1 MPWNV
6 GLVVE
11 RVTDT
16 PPALQLP
23 SYTDFTGLSALP
35 DGWSQVS
42 GGTIQFFA
50 DGIGSSNGLLRIDKS
65 TSFLDFASYGGGYMY
80 LHLKRGAPTGGSTGG
95 QLGRYGT
102 NPTLTENLT
111 GVPGYAS
118 SSAFGVPIYGGGF
131 FRREDIVGSEQTTAV
146 FSPVVTGIQDLWL
159 AGFRPA
165 SGPSRFYMSNGVS
178 GVSQVVV
185 GGAAGLAPVISE
197 RVEILS
203 GTDIRICQTYMN
215 FGTRTFAQMI
225 QEWQSFMGY
234 P

>member
-6 GLVVE
+6 GLVSK

-16 PPALQLP
+16 PPPLQLP

-35 DGWSQVS
+35 DGWTQVS

-50 DGIGSSNGLLRIDKS
+50 DGIGSSNGLLRIEKS
-65 TSFLDFASYGGGYMY
+65 TSFVDFASYGGGYMY
-80 LHLKRGAPTGGSTGG
+80 FHLKRGAPTGGGINF
-95 QLGRYGT
+95 QAGRYGT
-102 NPTLTENLT
+102 NVTLTENLT

-118 SSAFGVPIYGGGF
+118 SSEWGVPIYGGGF

-146 FSPVVTGIQDLWL
+146 FSPVATGVQDLWL
-159 AGFRPA
+159 AGFRPPI
-165 SGPSRFYMSNGVS
+165 GPSRFYMANGVS

-185 GGAAGLAPVISE
+185 GGAGGLAPVWEE

-203 GTDIRICQTYMN
+203 GPDIRICQTLMN
-215 FGTRTFAQMI
+215 YGTRTFAEMI
-225 QEWQSFMGY
+225 QDWQTFMGY